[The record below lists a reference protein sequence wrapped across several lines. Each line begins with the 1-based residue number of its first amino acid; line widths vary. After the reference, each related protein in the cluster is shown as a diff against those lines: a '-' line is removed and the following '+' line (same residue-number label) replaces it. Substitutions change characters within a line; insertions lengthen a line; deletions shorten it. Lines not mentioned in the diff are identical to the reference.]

1 MGSWHLILFPPQLF
15 WLKAAWKARLAPCR
29 RLPGPLQGPAWQLK
43 HVQEHT
49 HPTYIYIYVCICIY
63 IYIYLHIDISYCAR
77 RLVKSRVANLPDPLL
92 GCGRLA
98 ARPRQEQG
106 GLSARPTPWLWAA
119 CSQTSPGAGWPQPDP
134 LLWLWAAC
142 SQTPVR
148 SRVASEPDPLLG
160 CGRLAARPRSGAGWP
175 QSQTHSLAVG
185 GLQPDP
191 GQEQGGLR
199 ARPTP

>member
-1 MGSWHLILFPPQLF
+1 M
-15 WLKAAWKARLAPCR
+15 
-29 RLPGPLQGPAWQLK
+29 
-43 HVQEHT
+43 
-49 HPTYIYIYVCICIY
+49 
-63 IYIYLHIDISYCAR
+63 
-77 RLVKSRVANLPDPLL
+77 PDPLL

-119 CSQTSPGAGWPQPDP
+119 CSQTPLGAGWPQPDP

-142 SQTPVR
+142 SQTPLR

-175 QSQTHSLAVG
+175 QSQTLGCGRLAARPRSGAGWPQSQTHSLIS
-185 GLQPDP
+185 
-191 GQEQGGLR
+191 GGLR
-199 ARPTP
+199 RSQTPVRRRTASEAGAKMHVAQRHV

>member
-1 MGSWHLILFPPQLF
+1 MYKNTRIL
-15 WLKAAWKARLAPCR
+15 
-29 RLPGPLQGPAWQLK
+29 
-43 HVQEHT
+43 HI
-49 HPTYIYIYVCICIY
+49 YIYIYVCICIYIY

-142 SQTPVR
+142 SQTSP
-148 SRVASEPDPLLG
+148 
-160 CGRLAARPRSGAGWP
+160 GAGWP

-199 ARPTP
+199 ARPTPWLWAACSQTPVRSRVASEPDPLLDLGRPAAQPDPSQAQDGF

>member
-15 WLKAAWKARLAPCR
+15 WLKAAWK
-29 RLPGPLQGPAWQLK
+29 
-43 HVQEHT
+43 
-49 HPTYIYIYVCICIY
+49 
-63 IYIYLHIDISYCAR
+63 AR

-142 SQTPVR
+142 SQTSPGAGWLRARPTPWLWAACSQTPVR
-148 SRVASEPDPLLG
+148 SRVASEPDPLLD

-175 QSQTHSLAVG
+175 QSQTHSLIS
-185 GLQPDP
+185 
-191 GQEQGGLR
+191 GGLR
-199 ARPTP
+199 RSQTPVRRRTASEAGAKMHVAQRHV